1 MLIIIMYIFL
11 TTVMP
16 KYPFVLALLRLAEKR
31 FSIFKCKNTKKD
43 FNKQANQLKKLNDK
57 PILVV

>member
-43 FNKQANQLKKLNDK
+43 FNEQANQLKKLNDK